1 MSLYVTDTV
10 RCQNP
15 NTFISNMMYA
25 LSILYKSKVPLLV
38 LFNKTDVLDCSFAA
52 EWMTDYSAF
61 DDALSKQDN
70 YLSTLSRSMSL
81 VLEEFYNQVPH
92 IGVSSTLGKGFDKI
106 MPTAEKLK
114 QEYFEVFLPELMGRA
129 SRP

>member
-1 MSLYVTDTV
+1 VTDTV